1 MSYCDRHGARWSG
14 WSAQHCCSC
23 GETFSGTTAGDMH
36 RTGDHAISHGPNRR
50 RCLTPDEML
59 AKGMTFI
66 TNSHGTWIWGTG
78 RGSGQAFWLAQDGPG
93 LRSGQPE
100 GNHPGSDFTGVT
112 ETEGVA

>member
-1 MSYCDRHGARWSG
+1 MSYCDRHGVRWTG
-14 WSAQHCCSC
+14 TRAEHCESC

-50 RCLTPDEML
+50 RCLTADEML

-78 RGSGQAFWLAQDGPG
+78 RGQGQAFWLAQDGPG
-93 LRSGQPE
+93 LRTEAPE
-100 GNHPGSDFTGVT
+100 GNHPQA
-112 ETEGVA
+112 GVASLHEMEAS